1 MSAAPIPSWKERLKS
16 CFRWRHRLMHVFG
29 APAAIGAATAVAG
42 AAALNP
48 DAGFGLGVLVA
59 GIGSLIAGYYVT
71 AGFDRKLVERLQE
84 EQREEQEHQAS
95 EEILRTLQTAD
106 RELQPVLQSILFD
119 YDAIEGQFADGI
131 DDQVEAI
138 LQTSRK
144 DLRALRDRA
153 VALVHLQGR
162 LRAIIAQTDGRKLYE
177 QVQQMGKRLEHTEAG
192 GVRDALETALE
203 STQRTYGQWRAAV
216 DKQQQIVTVLTIIQS
231 NLQQFKLAMELRK
244 ADAAMGAQE
253 TGPEVNELQARLI
266 AAGEACDELIGRS
279 STRSRRRSR
288 ASS

>member
-29 APAAIGAATAVAG
+29 APAAIGAAAAVAG
-42 AAALNP
+42 SAALNP

-71 AGFDRKLVERLQE
+71 AGFDRKLVERLQQ

-106 RELQPVLQSILFD
+106 SELQPVLQSILFD

-162 LRAIIAQTDGRKLYE
+162 LRAIIAQTDGHKLYE
-177 QVQQMGKRLEHTEAG
+177 QVQQTGKRLEHTEAG

-244 ADAAMGAQE
+244 ADAAMGTHD